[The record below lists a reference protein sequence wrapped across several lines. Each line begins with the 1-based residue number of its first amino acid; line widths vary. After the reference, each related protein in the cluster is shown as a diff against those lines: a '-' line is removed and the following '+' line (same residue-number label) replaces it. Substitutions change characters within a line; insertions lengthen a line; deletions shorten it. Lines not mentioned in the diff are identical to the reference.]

1 MYEKHLLEFI
11 ILTLMLGGWLAYM
24 TGRAFAS
31 TWRGYGMLIV
41 ALLFLGLV
49 NRFIHFS
56 VVEGSLFSLKYYLSD
71 TICLIIIGI
80 IGFQIMRTKQ
90 MTTQYWWLY
99 ERMSLLTWRKRA
111 IELSSRPIEN
121 NA

>member
-11 ILTLMLGGWLAYM
+11 ILTLTIGGWLAYM

-31 TWRGYGMLIV
+31 TWRGYSLLIV
-41 ALLFLGLV
+41 ALLFLGFV
-49 NRFIHFS
+49 NRFIHFA
-56 VVEGSLFSLKYYLSD
+56 VVEGSLFSLKYYISD

-80 IGFQIMRTKQ
+80 IGFQITRTKQ

-99 ERMSLLTWRKRA
+99 ERINPLVWRKRA
-111 IELSSRPIEN
+111 AELTSRK
-121 NA
+121 

>member
-1 MYEKHLLEFI
+1 MAEKHFLEFI

-24 TGRAFAS
+24 TGRALAT

-49 NRFIHFS
+49 NRFIHFA
-56 VVEGSLFSLKYYLSD
+56 VVEGSLFSLKYYMSD
-71 TICLIIIGI
+71 TICLIFIGI
-80 IGFQIMRTKQ
+80 LGFQITRTKQ

-99 ERMSLLTWRKRA
+99 ERINPLVWRKRTTQ
-111 IELSSRPIEN
+111 LTSRL
-121 NA
+121 